1 MNAKANLKTLLA
13 ASVMALG
20 VSHGALAQDTI
31 KIGSVLSVT
40 GPSSFLGEPEDK
52 TLRLYADKINAAG
65 GIGGKKIELVIY
77 DDGGD
82 ANKARTFATRLL

>member
-1 MNAKANLKTLLA
+1 MNAKANLETLLA

-40 GPSSFLGEPEDK
+40 GPSSFERVGGTSLG
-52 TLRLYADKINAAG
+52 G
-65 GIGGKKIELVIY
+65 G
-77 DDGGD
+77 
-82 ANKARTFATRLL
+82 TFYGRE